1 MSTSQLPTE
10 PGQFGPEEHSSQQQG
25 TEYPQFPQPLILP
38 PPPKKRSRRNLWI
51 TLAVF
56 VVLLTSVR
64 AISQSVTHTNPET
77 QSTAAAVCIHHNA
90 TAVLFQQTAVAVS
103 HVWMTTV
110 AASTPAPTQVPVTP
124 AQTFAT
130 ITDGNIPGQQRHSA
144 WHVSHTN
151 GCATNFCT
159 VLESEFA
166 SGPVSVIR
174 QCRTTR
180 LIADGAQE

>member
-1 MSTSQLPTE
+1 MSTSQFPTE

-77 QSTAAAVCIHHNA
+77 QSTAAAVCIHLTA
-90 TAVLFQQTAVAVS
+90 TDVLFQQTAVAVS

-124 AQTFAT
+124 VQTFAT
-130 ITDGNIPGQQRHSA
+130 ITDGTFQVSSDIQPGTYRTQTDAPRIFAQCWR
-144 WHVSHTN
+144 VSLP
-151 GCATNFCT
+151 
-159 VLESEFA
+159 V
-166 SGPVSVIR
+166 GPSV
-174 QCRTTR
+174 
-180 LIADGAQE
+180 